1 MPIYLLIDCNAFY
14 CSCIQIFQPNLRGL
28 PVVTLSNN
36 DGCVIARTREAKALG
51 IKMGE
56 PFHLNRNRFDE
67 LGVRYF
73 SSNYP
78 LFGDI
83 SERVMRTIAGE
94 VDEQEIYSI
103 DEAFCRVSGIT
114 DLDGFARRLKDMIWQ
129 RHGMAVG
136 IGISTTKTLA
146 KVANWRAKNSPRA
159 AGVLD
164 LVCPERRELLLRH
177 TPIDEIWGIGRK
189 LSERLKSDLQ
199 VETGWQL
206 AQSDRT
212 ALQSLYGVTVV
223 RTSRELMGQDCHGLE
238 LDPEPSKMI
247 GSSKMF
253 GTRVRDLHLL
263 KQALATYTTRC
274 AEKLRA
280 QGSVCSSLG
289 VSLSTSPHD
298 KGLQHHGAITVRL
311 SAGTSDTRLLVE
323 AACRG
328 LDEVF
333 RPGLD
338 YCRVGVIFQRI
349 DEHDSTPADL
359 FSCPASS
366 AKTAQVMQT
375 LDSINA
381 RFGRNKI
388 HVGRFVSDP
397 SWSMRANY
405 MTPAY
410 TTRWDELLKVH

>member
-1 MPIYLLIDCNAFY
+1 MSIYMLIDCNAFY
-14 CSCIQIFQPNLRGL
+14 CSCIQIFQPHLRGL
-28 PVVTLSNN
+28 PVVVLSNN
-36 DGCVIARTREAKALG
+36 DGCVIARTREAKTLG

-56 PFHLNRNRFDE
+56 PFHLNRKRFDE
-67 LGVRYF
+67 LGIRYF

-83 SERVMRTIAGE
+83 SDRVMRTIACE

-103 DEAFCRVSGIT
+103 DEAFCRVSGIA

-129 RHGMAVG
+129 RHGMPVG
-136 IGISTTKTLA
+136 IGISVTKTLA
-146 KVANWRAKNSPRA
+146 KVANWRAKSSPRA

-177 TPIDEIWGIGRK
+177 TPIEEVWGIGRR
-189 LSERLKSDLQ
+189 LSERLKADLQ
-199 VETGWQL
+199 VETAWQL
-206 AQSDRT
+206 AQADRT
-212 ALQSLYGVTVV
+212 ALQALYGVTVV

-253 GTRVRDLHLL
+253 GIRVRDLHLL

-298 KGLQHHGAITVRL
+298 EGPQHHGSISVRL
-311 SAGTSDTRLLVE
+311 STGTSDTRLLVE

-328 LDEVF
+328 LDEIF
-333 RPGLD
+333 QAGLG

-349 DEHDSTPADL
+349 DEQKSTPADL
-359 FSCPASS
+359 FSCHASS
-366 AKTAQVMQT
+366 AKHDQVMQA

-381 RFGRNKI
+381 KFGRNKI
-388 HVGRFVSDP
+388 HVGRVNSDP
-397 SWSMRANY
+397 SWAMRANF

-410 TTRWDELLKVH
+410 TTRWSELLVVH